1 MSPEEQAGM
10 ERTFVLGSINPVPK
24 APDTVAAHMRIDFID
39 AVPNFISLRM
49 TRAGVHQVPAIL
61 FYVMKTLLPST
72 EYSRLG
78 IAKD

>member
-24 APDTVAAHMRIDFID
+24 APDTNGHTIAAHMRVDFID
-39 AVPNFISLRM
+39 AVPNFISSKM
-49 TRAGVHQVPAIL
+49 TRAGVHQVPTIL

-72 EYSRLG
+72 
-78 IAKD
+78 